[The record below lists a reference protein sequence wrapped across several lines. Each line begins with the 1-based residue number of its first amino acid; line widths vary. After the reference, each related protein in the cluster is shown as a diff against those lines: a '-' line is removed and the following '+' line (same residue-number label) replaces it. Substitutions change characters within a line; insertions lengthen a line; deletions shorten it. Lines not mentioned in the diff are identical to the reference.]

1 MKTFA
6 LLILLIGLCAFV
18 SADDEGSN
26 KKGEKLQ
33 KLIGFLKEKLPFPK
47 PSGGPSGRPRGPP
60 RNVCCKLVHPRR
72 RPCGEGEEKSDD
84 DELYEDRKGK
94 GPKKRGPIYVCRP
107 CPPGP
112 RPSGRPSGTARPS
125 GNGKPTWRPS
135 KSDEDEPLEEE
146 DAGFKKLIG
155 LLSKRP
161 TFGPSNRPSGRPCG
175 PPENVCCRLAPRG
188 RKGDYNVAFR

>member
-6 LLILLIGLCAFV
+6 LLILLTGLCAFV
-18 SADDEGSN
+18 SADDEGSD

-33 KLIGFLKEKLPFPK
+33 KPIGFLKEKLPFPK

-72 RPCGEGEEKSDD
+72 PQGGEGEDKSDD
-84 DELYEDRKGK
+84 DELYEDLKGK
-94 GPKKRGPIYVCRP
+94 GPKRRGPIYVCRP

-112 RPSGRPSGTARPS
+112 RPSGRPSGTPRPS
-125 GNGKPTWRPS
+125 I
-135 KSDEDEPLEEE
+135 SDEDEPLEEEE

-161 TFGPSNRPSGRPCG
+161 TFRPSNRPSGRPCG
-175 PPENVCCRLAPRG
+175 PAENVCCKLVPRG